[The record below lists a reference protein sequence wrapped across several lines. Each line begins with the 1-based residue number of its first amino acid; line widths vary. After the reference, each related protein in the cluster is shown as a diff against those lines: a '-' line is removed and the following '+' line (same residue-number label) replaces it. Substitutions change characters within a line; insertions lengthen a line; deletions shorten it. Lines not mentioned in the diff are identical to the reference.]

1 MSRVLRELKAT
12 IHALPAFLYV
22 EVDTEA
28 QQEKNM
34 KQKKENIK
42 IQLKRQLSNTL
53 SLGNTVWNVGN
64 TM

>member
-22 EVDTEA
+22 EIDTEA

-34 KQKKENIK
+34 KQKKRKHIK
-42 IQLKRQLSNTL
+42 MKRQLSNTL
-53 SLGNTVWNVGN
+53 RLGNPVWNVGN